1 MGQTIGG
8 LFFAI
13 FGGQPLLILLT
24 TAPLA
29 LYIKGLLFYFFIIQ
43 LFNFNHC
50 KVLLLICKSFQASA
64 TISSWIFTPCTD
76 VSVSGALFSFSSFR
90 CSTSRGWCAG
100 APDPLKKFLAFSFQ
114 SHFASTLVVT
124 RPKVKFS
131 NLTVPWIPFFNF
143 ALNVY

>member
-1 MGQTIGG
+1 
-8 LFFAI
+8 L
-13 FGGQPLLILLT
+13 
-24 TAPLA
+24 
-29 LYIKGLLFYFFIIQ
+29 
-43 LFNFNHC
+43 LFNFNPC
-50 KVLLLICKSFQASA
+50 KVLLLIYKSFRASA

-100 APDPLKKFLAFSFQ
+100 ALDPLKKFLVFSFQ

-131 NLTVPWIPFFNF
+131 NLSVPWIHFLIFPKC
-143 ALNVY
+143 